1 MLSVAGKIILA
12 AVIIGSVT
20 AFLKAVVRLV
30 NMLKVGQPENRFD
43 QPVHRFRQFLI
54 TVLLQPQLTRK
65 PLVGAMHLAVFW
77 GFIVFGL
84 ATTEHFI
91 GGFVDGFSIF
101 FGMKLGGYYAALVD
115 GFAVLV
121 CVGVLGFAFRRYV
134 QRPDCLR
141 SLPSPESAI
150 VLFFIGGLMATFL
163 LGNAAEMAIGDK
175 SYESYRFASMGLS
188 RMIDGVS
195 SGTLHLLF
203 KVNWWLHALFILAF
217 LVFIPNSKHL
227 HLMACP
233 FNEFFYRTYPRGRLA
248 ALDLEDEDAET
259 FGVSKIEEYSWKQL
273 LDLYSCIECGRC
285 QENCP
290 AYNSDKPLNPKKI
303 IVDLKHH
310 FMDIGPELVAKA
322 RDAEAREEDDDRPPL
337 AGEVVEEDA
346 VWACTTCG
354 GCVEHCPIAIE
365 HIDKITD
372 MRRYLTLMESQFPKE
387 AVTVFKNMENQ
398 GNPWGIAAA
407 DRADWTEGLDVP
419 VLAEKKVADVL
430 FWVGCSGAYDERNK
444 KVAQAMV
451 KIFKAAVT
459 DFAILGDEETCCGD
473 SARRMGNEYLFQMLA
488 ESNIEAMKQYE
499 FNRIVVTCPHGYN
512 TLKHEYPQFG
522 GEYTVVHHAEFIAGL
537 IADGSLSLD
546 VNGTGSVAYHDS
558 CYLGRHNDIYD
569 SPRDA
574 LRATG
579 RSVEAVCRERETGFC
594 CGAGGGRMW
603 LEETVG
609 SRINHLR
616 TDDLV
621 GSGANEIGTAC
632 PFCLTMI
639 EDGLKETDREDA
651 AQVRDIAEFVADAIS
666 SAQRDSR

>member
-1 MLSVAGKIILA
+1 MLSTVGKIVLALVTVASLA
-12 AVIIGSVT
+12 AF
-20 AFLKAVVRLV
+20 AAAVVRLV
-30 NMLKVGQPENRFD
+30 RMLRLGQPEDRFD
-43 QPVHRFRQFLI
+43 NIGLRIRKFLV

-65 PLVGAMHLAVFW
+65 PLVGSMHLAIFW
-77 GFIVFGL
+77 GFVAFSL
-84 ATTEHFI
+84 ATMEHFA

-101 FGMKLGGYYAALVD
+101 FGMKVGGYYAALVD
-115 GFAVLV
+115 GFGVLV
-121 CVGVLGFAFRRYV
+121 LLAVLGFACRRYV

-163 LGNAAEMAIGDK
+163 LGNAAEISLGDK
-175 SYESYRFASMGLS
+175 SYESYRFASSALARLIEGAP
-188 RMIDGVS
+188 DGV
-195 SGTLHLLF
+195 LHALL
-203 KVNWWLHALFILAF
+203 KVNWWLHVLFILMF

-233 FNEFFYRTYPRGRLA
+233 FNEFFYRTYPRGRMT

-259 FGVSKIEEYSWKQL
+259 FGVSKIEEYTWKQL

-290 AYNSDKPLNPKKI
+290 AYASDKPLNPKKV

-310 FMDIGPELVAKA
+310 FMDVGPALAAKTLGGKT
-322 RDAEAREEDDDRPPL
+322 AENNDDDERPPL
-337 AGEVVEEDA
+337 GGDVVEEDA

-354 GCVEHCPIAIE
+354 ACVEHCPISIE

-372 MRRYLTLMESQFPKE
+372 MRRHLVLMESQFPKE

-398 GNPWGIAAA
+398 GNPWGIGAAE
-407 DRADWTEGLDVP
+407 RTDWSKDLDIP
-419 VLAEKKVADVL
+419 VLAEKKETDVL

-444 KVAQAMV
+444 RIAEAMV
-451 KIFKAAVT
+451 KIFKAGGV
-459 DFAILGDEETCCGD
+459 DFAILGDEEKCCGD

-488 ESNIEAMKQYE
+488 ETNIEAMNQYK
-499 FNRIVVTCPHGYN
+499 FNRIVATCPHGYN

-522 GEYTVVHHAEFIAGL
+522 GDYNVVHHTEFIAEL
-537 IADGSLSLD
+537 MAAGSIELET
-546 VNGTGSVAYHDS
+546 NGAGTVAYHDS
-558 CYLGRHNDIYD
+558 CYLGRHNGIYD
-569 SPRDA
+569 PPRDT

-579 RSVEAVCRERETGFC
+579 RTVAPVHREREKGFC

-603 LEETVG
+603 LEEDIG
-609 SRINHLR
+609 KRINHLR

-621 GSGANEIGTAC
+621 NSGATEIGTAC

-639 EDGLKETDREDA
+639 EDGIKETERQDA
-651 AQVRDIAEFVADAIS
+651 VQVRDIAEFVADAILKT
-666 SAQRDSR
+666 